1 MNAQTVGTTE
11 TQPRWEAILNYLPSL
26 DPPRVEYAIKVAL
39 AVTISYF
46 FSLYL
51 FPYKEGGWAAISTL
65 VVLSFFLGTTLN
77 KGLLRLAGNT
87 TGVIAGLVFL
97 TTVSEYRLAGT
108 MAFSLAMVVLFY
120 GMARSRFYLFWK
132 WMIVG
137 LTETFIF
144 NLQATQLEMWRL
156 AMYRAS
162 DVGFGII
169 VAVLVA
175 TYVFPK
181 RADKNFEQLLG
192 HVLGQIEGLFDVKV
206 SALAGDT
213 NARAKVE
220 PLAFQCLASYTQ
232 LQTVLDTAV
241 LDTDQFERNEARY
254 RNMVG
259 ELRGVVLGLAEL
271 DRPIKSVD
279 TEASPV
285 TAKLQLP
292 SFGAA
297 MLALRNQALNLPNL
311 TELPRDGRESI
322 NLEQETQPVREAL
335 ETWSKDC
342 DFSSLDAFGAGALL
356 ALRTRIQGLS
366 RRLAH
371 LRGSFLSLEAEYRPR
386 LRVFL
391 YHHPIDPTPR
401 LYSRSLALGKSVLIG
416 LVIFLWFWVWIYTQ
430 WPNGGLAIVLACLF
444 LRYLILIP
452 VNPVT
457 LGSKVLAGAL
467 IISAPVYFLILPSL
481 DGFFQLATL
490 VLIPFFLVIGY
501 FVANPNPQKSVI
513 AFGIGILFLIVLGI
527 KQQQSF
533 ASAFQ
538 NYIDFFWAALAGIT
552 LPLLAWEVIWPT
564 VPEAMWRK
572 NVAGFFFKLG
582 KLIRMEQFSSTLNS
596 AIAHFRAEVDDLT
609 FIYNTC
615 KKWAAFINYNRQPLE
630 AQTKINHL
638 LAAMAGVI
646 YESVQL
652 TSVRQE
658 IRRMT
663 LPQGIIEAGA
673 QFREATADFLVGCG
687 EALRQRSTFPSPSPL
702 LAASRKL
709 EEELEKLRTTAAQPG
724 LDSAQDI
731 FRVLEFSGGYLA
743 FAESVMECHRN
754 LLDIDWVSLARNEL

>member
-1 MNAQTVGTTE
+1 VITKIGATTE
-11 TQPRWEAILNYLPSL
+11 TQPRWEAILKYLPSF

-46 FSLYL
+46 FSLHL
-51 FPYKEGGWAAISTL
+51 FPYKEGGWAPISTL
-65 VVLSFFLGTTLN
+65 IVLSFFLGTTLN
-77 KGLLRLAGNT
+77 KGLLRLAGNI

-108 MAFSLAMVVLFY
+108 MAFSLAMAVLFY

-137 LTETFIF
+137 LIETFIF

-241 LDTDQFERNEARY
+241 LDTAQFERNEARY
-254 RNMVG
+254 RNMVS

-271 DRPIKSVD
+271 DRPIKSLD
-279 TEASPV
+279 NETSPV
-285 TAKLQLP
+285 TAKLQLS

-297 MLALRNQALNLPNL
+297 LLALRNQARNLPNL
-311 TELPRDGRESI
+311 AELPRDGGETI
-322 NLEQETQPVREAL
+322 NLEQETQLVREAL

-342 DFSSLDAFGAGALL
+342 HFSSLDAFDAGTLL
-356 ALRTRIQGLS
+356 ALRARIQGLS

-371 LRGSFLSLEAEYRPR
+371 LRGSFLSLEADYRPR
-386 LRVFL
+386 FKVFL
-391 YHHPIDPTPR
+391 HHHPIDPTPR
-401 LYSRSLALGKSVLIG
+401 LYSRSLALIKSVLIG
-416 LVIFLWFWVWIYTQ
+416 LMIFLWLWVWIYTQ

-457 LGSKVLAGAL
+457 VFSKGVAATL
-467 IISAPVYFLILPSL
+467 ILSLPVYFLVLPSL
-481 DGFFQLATL
+481 EGFFQLATL
-490 VLIPFFLVIGY
+490 VFIPSFLVIGY
-501 FVANPNPQKSVI
+501 LVADHNPQRSAI
-513 AFGIGILFLIVLGI
+513 AFIIGIFFLLVWGI
-527 KQQQSF
+527 KEQQSF
-533 ASAFQ
+533 ATAFY
-538 NYIDFFWAALAGIT
+538 NYANLCWAFIGGIT

-564 VPEAMWRK
+564 VPEAVWRK

-582 KLIRMEQFSSTLNS
+582 EQIRMEQFSSTQNS
-596 AIAHFRAEVDDLT
+596 IPAHFRAEVDDLT

-615 KKWAAFINYNRQPLE
+615 KKWAAFINYDRQPLE
-630 AQTKINHL
+630 AQDRINHL

-652 TSVRQE
+652 ASVRQE
-658 IRRMT
+658 VRGMT
-663 LPQGIIEAGA
+663 LPRGIIEVGG
-673 QFREATADFLVGCG
+673 QFRESVATFLLSCG
-687 EALRQRSTFPSPSPL
+687 EALRQRSNFPSISPL

-709 EEELEKLRTTAAQPG
+709 EEELEKTRNTATEPV

-743 FAESVMECHRN
+743 FAESVMECHRK